1 MVYRG
6 HGYHN
11 HIESLRGAYRGS
23 EEDLLMTMNE
33 TQIEEYIEELEKDL
47 KEAREEIQEL
57 ESYINSNAFKKPFG
71 DL

>member
-1 MVYRG
+1 
-6 HGYHN
+6 
-11 HIESLRGAYRGS
+11 
-23 EEDLLMTMNE
+23 MTMNE

-71 DL
+71 DTQ